1 MCTITELVHLSLLF
15 LLTCLLRIVLVF
27 SDSQQLMDMIELLAG
42 SVGIEAI
49 VTNVAEMRI
58 RNMDDQFLDEF
69 NGRLDDIITFFILV
83 IMIVPMNNIGLLI
96 VTDDAAFSDARP
108 AGITHIVGDAR
119 IDVIAMI
126 FVFKFFIF
134 FLGPGMDVKSFRM
147 IFIQDRF
154 SALERRADFF
164 FDEAKQFVLEG
175 LSQFGEIEMG
185 EELEGIF
192 IRGIDQFR
200 NEGMDM
206 RIPFEITAKGMEGGD
221 HAKMIDM
228 AVVLEGIVRELDA
241 FSPELADEG
250 SIDKSRNGIASSDEE
265 DIEVGP
271 VLAEPVSEAVRDGE
285 DDMSVFGIEAERG
298 GLDRKLFGI
307 FDAAGI
313 TETRM
318 AVSVDG
324 SKVITMRVL
333 ALKIIA
339 AEINGI
345 AKERT
350 LNIVEDTGAGTA
362 RGIPTLDDVVIMEE
376 DGFDGMMDIK
386 IDKIEVMRILEFKNR
401 RVNRSI
407 DHE

>member
-1 MCTITELVHLSLLF
+1 
-15 LLTCLLRIVLVF
+15 
-27 SDSQQLMDMIELLAG
+27 MDMIELLAG
-42 SVGIEAI
+42 SVGIETI

-69 NGRLDDIITFFILV
+69 NGRFDDIITFFILV

-96 VTDDAAFSDARP
+96 VTDDAAFSDAGP

-119 IDVIAMI
+119 IDVIAMV

-147 IFIQDRF
+147 IFIQDRS
-154 SALERRADFF
+154 SALERRTDFF
-164 FDEAKQFVLEG
+164 FDEAQQFVLEG

-192 IRGIDQFR
+192 VGGIDQLGDK
-200 NEGMDM
+200 GMDM
-206 RIPFEITAKGMEGGD
+206 RIPLKITAKGMEGGD
-221 HAKMIDM
+221 HTKMIDM

-271 VLAEPVSEAVRDGE
+271 VLAEPVSEADRDGE
-285 DDMSVFGIEAERG
+285 DNMSVFGIEAERC

-345 AKERT
+345 AEERT

-376 DGFDGMMDIK
+376 DGSDGMMDIK

-407 DHE
+407 NHE

>member
-1 MCTITELVHLSLLF
+1 
-15 LLTCLLRIVLVF
+15 
-27 SDSQQLMDMIELLAG
+27 
-42 SVGIEAI
+42 
-49 VTNVAEMRI
+49 
-58 RNMDDQFLDEF
+58 
-69 NGRLDDIITFFILV
+69 
-83 IMIVPMNNIGLLI
+83 
-96 VTDDAAFSDARP
+96 
-108 AGITHIVGDAR
+108 
-119 IDVIAMI
+119 
-126 FVFKFFIF
+126 
-134 FLGPGMDVKSFRM
+134 
-147 IFIQDRF
+147 
-154 SALERRADFF
+154 
-164 FDEAKQFVLEG
+164 
-175 LSQFGEIEMG
+175 
-185 EELEGIF
+185 
-192 IRGIDQFR
+192 
-200 NEGMDM
+200 
-206 RIPFEITAKGMEGGD
+206 
-221 HAKMIDM
+221 
-228 AVVLEGIVRELDA
+228 
-241 FSPELADEG
+241 
-250 SIDKSRNGIASSDEE
+250 
-265 DIEVGP
+265 
-271 VLAEPVSEAVRDGE
+271 
-285 DDMSVFGIEAERG
+285 MSVFGIEAERG

-339 AEINGI
+339 AEINGS

>member
-1 MCTITELVHLSLLF
+1 
-15 LLTCLLRIVLVF
+15 
-27 SDSQQLMDMIELLAG
+27 MDMIELLAG

-69 NGRLDDIITFFILV
+69 NGRFDDIITFFILV

-96 VTDDAAFSDARP
+96 VTDDVAFSDAGP

-119 IDVIAMI
+119 IDVIAMV

>member
-1 MCTITELVHLSLLF
+1 
-15 LLTCLLRIVLVF
+15 
-27 SDSQQLMDMIELLAG
+27 MDMIELLAG
-42 SVGIEAI
+42 SVGIETI
-49 VTNVAEMRI
+49 VTNVAEMRV
-58 RNMDDQFLDEF
+58 RNMDDELLDEF
-69 NGRLDDIITFFILV
+69 DSRFDHIISLLILV
-83 IMIVPMNNIGLLI
+83 VMVKPMDNIGLLI
-96 VTDDAAFSDARP
+96 VTDDAAFSDAGP

-119 IDVIAMI
+119 IDVIAMV

-154 SALERRADFF
+154 SALERRGDFF
-164 FDEAKQFVLEG
+164 FDEAQQFVLEG

-206 RIPFEITAKGMEGGD
+206 RIPLEITAKGMEGGD

-318 AVSVDG
+318 AVSVNS
-324 SKVITMRVL
+324 SKVMTMRVL
-333 ALKIIA
+333 TLKIIA

-345 AKERT
+345 AEERA
-350 LNIVEDTGAGTA
+350 LDMIKDARAGTT
-362 RGIPTLDDVVIMEE
+362 GSIPAFYDVIIMEE

-407 DHE
+407 NHE

>member
-1 MCTITELVHLSLLF
+1 
-15 LLTCLLRIVLVF
+15 
-27 SDSQQLMDMIELLAG
+27 MDMIELLAG
-42 SVGIEAI
+42 SVGIETI
-49 VTNVAEMRI
+49 VTNVAEMRV
-58 RNMDDQFLDEF
+58 RNMDDELLDEF
-69 NGRLDDIITFFILV
+69 DSRFDHIISLLILV
-83 IMIVPMNNIGLLI
+83 VMVKPMDNIGLLI
-96 VTDDAAFSDARP
+96 VTDDAAFSDAGP

-119 IDVIAMI
+119 IDVIAMV

-147 IFIQDRF
+147 IFIQDRS
-154 SALERRADFF
+154 SALERRTDFF
-164 FDEAKQFVLEG
+164 FDEAQQFVLEG

-192 IRGIDQFR
+192 VGGIDQLGDK
-200 NEGMDM
+200 GMDM
-206 RIPFEITAKGMEGGD
+206 RIPLKITAKGMEGGD
-221 HAKMIDM
+221 HTKMIDM

-271 VLAEPVSEAVRDGE
+271 VLAEPVSEADRDGE
-285 DDMSVFGIEAERG
+285 DNMSVFGIEAERC

-345 AKERT
+345 AEERT

-376 DGFDGMMDIK
+376 DGSDGMMDIK

-407 DHE
+407 NHE

>member
-1 MCTITELVHLSLLF
+1 
-15 LLTCLLRIVLVF
+15 
-27 SDSQQLMDMIELLAG
+27 MDMIELFAG

-69 NGRLDDIITFFILV
+69 NGRFVHIITFFILV
-83 IMIVPMNNIGLLI
+83 VMVKPMDNIGLLI
-96 VTDDAAFSDARP
+96 VTDDAAFSDAGP
-108 AGITHIVGDAR
+108 AGITHIEGDAR
-119 IDVIAMI
+119 IDVIAMV

>member
-1 MCTITELVHLSLLF
+1 
-15 LLTCLLRIVLVF
+15 
-27 SDSQQLMDMIELLAG
+27 MDMIELLAG

-69 NGRLDDIITFFILV
+69 NGRFDHIITFFILV
-83 IMIVPMNNIGLLI
+83 VMVKPMDNIGLLI
-96 VTDDAAFSDARP
+96 VTDDAAFSDAGP

-119 IDVIAMI
+119 IDVIAMV

-271 VLAEPVSEAVRDGE
+271 VLAELVSEAVGDGE

>member
-1 MCTITELVHLSLLF
+1 
-15 LLTCLLRIVLVF
+15 
-27 SDSQQLMDMIELLAG
+27 MDMIELLAG

-69 NGRLDDIITFFILV
+69 NGRFDHIITFFILV
-83 IMIVPMNNIGLLI
+83 VMVKPMDNIGLLI
-96 VTDDAAFSDARP
+96 VTDDAAFSDAGP

-119 IDVIAMI
+119 IDVIAMV

-285 DDMSVFGIEAERG
+285 DDMPVFGIEAERG
-298 GLDRKLFGI
+298 GLGRKLFGI

>member
-1 MCTITELVHLSLLF
+1 
-15 LLTCLLRIVLVF
+15 
-27 SDSQQLMDMIELLAG
+27 MDMIELLAG

-69 NGRLDDIITFFILV
+69 NGRFDHIITFFILV
-83 IMIVPMNNIGLLI
+83 VMVKPMDNIGLLI
-96 VTDDAAFSDARP
+96 VTDDAAFSDAGP

-119 IDVIAMI
+119 IDVIAMV

-265 DIEVGP
+265 DIEVGS
-271 VLAEPVSEAVRDGE
+271 VLAEPVSETVRDGE
-285 DDMSVFGIEAERG
+285 DDMSVFGIKAERD
-298 GLDRKLFGI
+298 GLGRKLFGI

-324 SKVITMRVL
+324 GKVITMRVL
-333 ALKIIA
+333 TLKIIA

-345 AKERT
+345 AEDRT
-350 LNIVEDTGAGTA
+350 LDIIKDARAGTT
-362 RGIPTLDDVVIMEE
+362 GSIPTLDDVVIMEE

>member
-1 MCTITELVHLSLLF
+1 
-15 LLTCLLRIVLVF
+15 
-27 SDSQQLMDMIELLAG
+27 MDMIELLAG

-69 NGRLDDIITFFILV
+69 NGRFDHIITFFILV
-83 IMIVPMNNIGLLI
+83 VMVKPMDNIGLLI
-96 VTDDAAFSDARP
+96 VTDDAAFSDAGP

-119 IDVIAMI
+119 IDVIAMV

-192 IRGIDQFR
+192 VGGIDQLGDK
-200 NEGMDM
+200 GMDM
-206 RIPFEITAKGMEGGD
+206 RIPLKITAKGMEGGD

-241 FSPELADEG
+241 FSLELTDEG
-250 SIDKSRNGIASSDEE
+250 ALTRAETVLRAAMKRILRLDLSLRNQFLRRSGMVKTICLCLVSRQ
-265 DIEVGP
+265 
-271 VLAEPVSEAVRDGE
+271 
-285 DDMSVFGIEAERG
+285 
-298 GLDRKLFGI
+298 K
-307 FDAAGI
+307 DAAL
-313 TETRM
+313 TESCLAYLMPQELQKREWQCLWT
-318 AVSVDG
+318 AVKLSQ
-324 SKVITMRVL
+324 
-333 ALKIIA
+333 
-339 AEINGI
+339 
-345 AKERT
+345 
-350 LNIVEDTGAGTA
+350 
-362 RGIPTLDDVVIMEE
+362 
-376 DGFDGMMDIK
+376 
-386 IDKIEVMRILEFKNR
+386 
-401 RVNRSI
+401 
-407 DHE
+407 

>member
-1 MCTITELVHLSLLF
+1 
-15 LLTCLLRIVLVF
+15 
-27 SDSQQLMDMIELLAG
+27 MDMIELLAG
-42 SVGIEAI
+42 SVGIETI
-49 VTNVAEMRI
+49 VTNVAEMRV
-58 RNMDDQFLDEF
+58 RNMDDELLDEF
-69 NGRLDDIITFFILV
+69 DSRFDHIISFLILV
-83 IMIVPMNNIGLLI
+83 VMVKPMDNIGLLI
-96 VTDDAAFSDARP
+96 VTDDAAFSDAGP

-126 FVFKFFIF
+126 FIFKFFIF
-134 FLGPGMDVKSFRM
+134 FLGPGIDIEAFGMFFV
-147 IFIQDRF
+147 QDGSGAF
-154 SALERRADFF
+154 ERGTDLFL
-164 FDEAKQFVLEG
+164 DEAQQFILEG
-175 LSQFGEIEMG
+175 LSELGEIEIS
-185 EELEGIF
+185 EEFKGI
-192 IRGIDQFR
+192 IVRRIDQFR

-206 RIPFEITAKGMEGGD
+206 RIPLKITAKGMEGGD

-250 SIDKSRNGIASSDEE
+250 SIDKSRNGVACGDEE

-285 DDMSVFGIEAERG
+285 DDMSVFGIEAERC

-333 ALKIIA
+333 ALKRIA

-345 AKERT
+345 AEERT

-407 DHE
+407 NHE

>member
-1 MCTITELVHLSLLF
+1 
-15 LLTCLLRIVLVF
+15 
-27 SDSQQLMDMIELLAG
+27 MDMIELLAG
-42 SVGIEAI
+42 SVGIETI

-69 NGRLDDIITFFILV
+69 NGRFDDIITFFILV

-96 VTDDAAFSDARP
+96 VTDDAAFSDAGP

-164 FDEAKQFVLEG
+164 FDEAKQFILEG

-192 IRGIDQFR
+192 VGGIDQLGDK
-200 NEGMDM
+200 GMDM
-206 RIPFEITAKGMEGGD
+206 RIPLKITAKGMEGGD

-228 AVVLEGIVRELDA
+228 AVVLEGIARELDA
-241 FSPELADEG
+241 FSLELTDEG
-250 SIDKSRNGIASSDEE
+250 SIDKSRNGVACGDEE

-285 DDMSVFGIEAERG
+285 DDMSVFGIEAERC

-345 AKERT
+345 AEERT
-350 LNIVEDTGAGTA
+350 LNIVEDTGT
-362 RGIPTLDDVVIMEE
+362 
-376 DGFDGMMDIK
+376 
-386 IDKIEVMRILEFKNR
+386 
-401 RVNRSI
+401 
-407 DHE
+407 

>member
-1 MCTITELVHLSLLF
+1 
-15 LLTCLLRIVLVF
+15 
-27 SDSQQLMDMIELLAG
+27 MDMIELLAG
-42 SVGIEAI
+42 SVGIETI
-49 VTNVAEMRI
+49 VTNVAEMRV
-58 RNMDDQFLDEF
+58 RNMDDELLDEF
-69 NGRLDDIITFFILV
+69 DSRFDHIISLLILV
-83 IMIVPMNNIGLLI
+83 VMVKPMDNIGLLI
-96 VTDDAAFSDARP
+96 VTDDAAFSDAGP

-192 IRGIDQFR
+192 VGGIDQLGDK
-200 NEGMDM
+200 GMDM
-206 RIPFEITAKGMEGGD
+206 RIPLKITAKGMEGGD

-228 AVVLEGIVRELDA
+228 AVVLEGIVSELDA
-241 FSPELADEG
+241 FSPELTDEG
-250 SIDKSRNGIASSDEE
+250 SIDKSRNGVACSGEE
-265 DIEVGP
+265 DIEIRS
-271 VLAEPVSEAVRDGE
+271 VLTEPVSEAVRDGE
-285 DDMSVFGIEAERG
+285 DDMPVFGIEAERG

-345 AKERT
+345 AEERT

-376 DGFDGMMDIK
+376 DGSDGMMDIK

-407 DHE
+407 NHE

>member
-1 MCTITELVHLSLLF
+1 
-15 LLTCLLRIVLVF
+15 
-27 SDSQQLMDMIELLAG
+27 MDMIELLAG

-69 NGRLDDIITFFILV
+69 NGRFDDIITFFILV

-119 IDVIAMI
+119 IDVIAMV

-134 FLGPGMDVKSFRM
+134 FLGPGMDVKSFRV

-154 SALERRADFF
+154 SALERRGDFF
-164 FDEAKQFVLEG
+164 FDEAQQFVLEG

-206 RIPFEITAKGMEGGD
+206 RVPLKITAKGMEGGD

-250 SIDKSRNGIASSDEE
+250 SIDKSRNGVACGDEE

-285 DDMSVFGIEAERG
+285 DDMSVFGIEAERC

-318 AVSVDG
+318 AVSVDS

-376 DGFDGMMDIK
+376 DGSDGMMDIK

-407 DHE
+407 NHE

>member
-1 MCTITELVHLSLLF
+1 
-15 LLTCLLRIVLVF
+15 
-27 SDSQQLMDMIELLAG
+27 MDMIELLAG

-69 NGRLDDIITFFILV
+69 NGRFDHIITFFILV
-83 IMIVPMNNIGLLI
+83 VMVKPMDNIGLLI
-96 VTDDAAFSDARP
+96 VTDDAAFSDAGP

-119 IDVIAMI
+119 IDVIAMV

-250 SIDKSRNGIASSDEE
+250 SIDKSRNGVACSGEE
-265 DIEVGP
+265 DIEIRS
-271 VLAEPVSEAVRDGE
+271 VLTEPVSEAVRDGE

>member
-1 MCTITELVHLSLLF
+1 
-15 LLTCLLRIVLVF
+15 
-27 SDSQQLMDMIELLAG
+27 MDMIELLAG

-69 NGRLDDIITFFILV
+69 NGRFDHIITFFILV
-83 IMIVPMNNIGLLI
+83 VMVKPMDNIGLLI
-96 VTDDAAFSDARP
+96 VTDDAAFSDAGP

-119 IDVIAMI
+119 IDVIAMV

-265 DIEVGP
+265 DIEVGS
-271 VLAEPVSEAVRDGE
+271 VLAEPVSETVRDGE

>member
-1 MCTITELVHLSLLF
+1 
-15 LLTCLLRIVLVF
+15 
-27 SDSQQLMDMIELLAG
+27 MDMIELLAG

-69 NGRLDDIITFFILV
+69 NGRFDHIITFFILV
-83 IMIVPMNNIGLLI
+83 VMVKPMDNIGLLI
-96 VTDDAAFSDARP
+96 VTDDAAFSDAGP

-119 IDVIAMI
+119 IDVIAMV

-175 LSQFGEIEMG
+175 LSQSGEIEMG

-324 SKVITMRVL
+324 GKVITMRVL

-339 AEINGI
+339 AEINGS

>member
-1 MCTITELVHLSLLF
+1 
-15 LLTCLLRIVLVF
+15 
-27 SDSQQLMDMIELLAG
+27 MDMIELLAG

-69 NGRLDDIITFFILV
+69 NGRFDHIITFFILV
-83 IMIVPMNNIGLLI
+83 VMVKPMDNIGLLI
-96 VTDDAAFSDARP
+96 VTDDAAFSDAGP

-119 IDVIAMI
+119 IDVIAMV

-147 IFIQDRF
+147 IVIQDRF

-221 HAKMIDM
+221 HAEVIDM
-228 AVVLEGIVRELDA
+228 AVILGGIVRELDA

-285 DDMSVFGIEAERG
+285 DDMPVFGIEAERG

-350 LNIVEDTGAGTA
+350 LNIVEDTGTGTT
-362 RGIPTLDDVVIMEE
+362 GSIPLFYDVIIMKE
-376 DGFDGMMDIK
+376 DGSDGMMDIK
-386 IDKIEVMRILEFKNR
+386 IDKIEVMRIVEFKNR

-407 DHE
+407 NHE

>member
-1 MCTITELVHLSLLF
+1 
-15 LLTCLLRIVLVF
+15 
-27 SDSQQLMDMIELLAG
+27 MDMIELLAG

-69 NGRLDDIITFFILV
+69 NGRFDVIITFFILV

-96 VTDDAAFSDARP
+96 VTDDVAFSDAGP

-164 FDEAKQFVLEG
+164 FDEAKQFILEG

-192 IRGIDQFR
+192 VGGIDQLGDK
-200 NEGMDM
+200 GMDM
-206 RIPFEITAKGMEGGD
+206 RIPLEITSKGMEGGD

-228 AVVLEGIVRELDA
+228 AVVFERIVSELDA
-241 FSPELADEG
+241 FSPELTDKG
-250 SIDKSRNGIASSDEE
+250 SIDKSRNGIACGGEE
-265 DIEVGP
+265 DIEIRS
-271 VLAEPVSEAVRDGE
+271 VLTEPVSEAVRDGE
-285 DDMSVFGIEAERG
+285 DDMSVFGIEAEKC

-362 RGIPTLDDVVIMEE
+362 GSIPTLDDVVIMEE
-376 DGFDGMMDIK
+376 DGSDGMMDIK

-407 DHE
+407 NHE

>member
-1 MCTITELVHLSLLF
+1 
-15 LLTCLLRIVLVF
+15 
-27 SDSQQLMDMIELLAG
+27 MDMIELLARCIG
-42 SVGIEAI
+42 VEPIAADI
-49 VTNVAEMRI
+49 AKMAV

-69 NGRLDDIITFFILV
+69 DGRLDDIITLFIFV
-83 IMIVPMNNIGLLI
+83 IMIIPMDDIGLFI
-96 VTDDAAFSDARP
+96 KTDDAAFSDAGP

-119 IDVIAMI
+119 IDVIAMV

-324 SKVITMRVL
+324 GKVITMRVL
-333 ALKIIA
+333 TLKIIA

-345 AKERT
+345 AEDRT
-350 LNIVEDTGAGTA
+350 LDIIKDARAGTT
-362 RGIPTLDDVVIMEE
+362 GSIPAFYDVIIMKE
-376 DGFDGMMDIK
+376 DRSDGMVNIK
-386 IDKIEVMRILEFKNR
+386 IDKIEVMRILEFKND

>member
-1 MCTITELVHLSLLF
+1 
-15 LLTCLLRIVLVF
+15 
-27 SDSQQLMDMIELLAG
+27 
-42 SVGIEAI
+42 
-49 VTNVAEMRI
+49 
-58 RNMDDQFLDEF
+58 MDDELLDEF
-69 NGRLDDIITFFILV
+69 NGRFDHIISLLILV
-83 IMIVPMNNIGLLI
+83 VMVKPMDNIGLLI
-96 VTDDAAFSDARP
+96 VTDDAAFSDAGP

-119 IDVIAMI
+119 IDVIAMV

-192 IRGIDQFR
+192 VGGIDQLGDK
-200 NEGMDM
+200 GMDM
-206 RIPFEITAKGMEGGD
+206 RIPLKITAKGMEGGD

-250 SIDKSRNGIASSDEE
+250 SIDKSRNGVACGDEE

-285 DDMSVFGIEAERG
+285 DDMSVFGIEAERC

-376 DGFDGMMDIK
+376 DGSDGMMDIK

-407 DHE
+407 NHE